1 MECITQEKY
10 KELLL
15 SATRAKLAYLDFPII
30 KQLWLKYQE
39 LNNIIEFIFNGV
51 KECPKFYQDSSN
63 LAQAYSWKQDTT
75 LYIIFRGT
83 DNYKDLITDIRVFRS
98 KLFNNNEKLLVHTG
112 FLFYFELLEKDITNE
127 IESKKNSID
136 TICFNGHSLGSA
148 VSTIASA
155 FYKNKYSNKKIINQ
169 TIGSPRVGNNNFVKW
184 FNDLDIENI
193 RIANTKDPI
202 TLFPI
207 SLFYKHIDNCIYIN
221 DKLVVKE
228 KKKDVNWF
236 MRLLQLPFHIYY
248 RDPFSR
254 HKCDTYIDRLY
265 TLANWNVKKFDL
277 IIVKN

>member
-1 MECITQEKY
+1 MECIPQEKY

-83 DNYKDLITDIRVFRS
+83 DSYKDLITDIRVFRS

-155 FYKNKYSNKKIINQ
+155 FYKNKYSNKKILNQ

>member
-1 MECITQEKY
+1 MEQEKY

-30 KQLWLKYQE
+30 KQIWLKYQE

-63 LAQAYSWKQDTT
+63 LAQAYSWKQDST

-83 DNYKDLITDIRVFRS
+83 DSYKDLITDIRVFRT
-98 KLFNNNEKLLVHTG
+98 KLFDDNENLLVHKG
-112 FLFYFELLEKDITNE
+112 FLFYFKLLEKDITNE
-127 IESKKNSID
+127 IENKKNLID

-148 VSTIASA
+148 LATIASG

-169 TIGSPRVGNNNFVKW
+169 TIGSPRVGNNKFVKW

-193 RIANTKDPI
+193 RIANTKDPV

-207 SLFYKHIDNCIYIN
+207 SIFYKHIDNCIYIT
-221 DKLVVKE
+221 DKLSVKE

-277 IIVKN
+277 III